1 MAAYHRV
8 DDSTCGLIA
17 RTSGLASGPTF
28 SNEYRMPFSVR
39 KRTALTLLPLLPLH
53 LRSITKIQIDKSK
66 KITVTGRYRA

>member
-17 RTSGLASGPTF
+17 CTSGLASGPTF
-28 SNEYRMPFSVR
+28 SNEYRMSFSVR